1 MTDRQKAKRKLFNFD
16 FSKDG
21 ARVDLVGVDD
31 GGAANGFS
39 VLVTKGTNH
48 LPDVQVSDEEIVEVN
63 KALEQITLKLSMEE
77 FLRKFFD
84 MWSSDA
90 EVLTKLLGFE
100 TEHEAYMKERES
112 REEDDEYDWAEEH
125 EKWITDRVSQFTL
138 MKSMNAGSVETI
150 TKSEFL
156 GLLALQEKLEPALES
171 YTQEKEKQMNELE
184 IAKSAIAAKEAEL
197 ATQTEVVKSL
207 KAQVEALEAE
217 VNVFKAAKE
226 AAEFAA
232 FAETLKDLV
241 AADKLEAVSKSLFA
255 QSKVDKE
262 GAELVIETLKSAKQ
276 SQTAAVEAS
285 GLLTEQSHSADVD
298 VEKARNQ
305 KLVDALNADAQKAVR

>member
-1 MTDRQKAKRKLFNFD
+1 MTERQKAKRKLFNFD

-48 LPDVQVSDEEIVEVN
+48 LPDVQVTDEEIVEVN

-112 REEDDEYDWAEEH
+112 REDEYDWAEEH

-156 GLLALQEKLEPALES
+156 DLLALQEKLEPALES

-232 FAETLKDLV
+232 FADTLKDLV

>member
-1 MTDRQKAKRKLFNFD
+1 MTERQKAKRRLFNFD

-21 ARVDLVGVDD
+21 ARVDLVGIAD
-31 GGAANGFS
+31 GGAASSFE
-39 VLVTKGTNH
+39 VLLTKGTNH
-48 LPDVQVSDEEIVEVN
+48 LPDVQVTKEEVVEVQ
-63 KALEQITLKLSMEE
+63 KALEQITVKLSMEE
-77 FLRKFFD
+77 FLRRFFD

-112 REEDDEYDWAEEH
+112 REESDEYDWAEEH
-125 EKWITDRVSQFTL
+125 EKWITERMSQFSI
-138 MKSMNAGSVETI
+138 MKSINAGSVETI

-156 GLLALQEKLEPALES
+156 SILALQEKLEPALES
-171 YTQEKEKQMNELE
+171 YTQEKEKQMDELE

-226 AAEFAA
+226 EAEFAA
-232 FAETLKDLV
+232 FAESLKGLV
-241 AADKLEAVSKSLFA
+241 ADEKLQTVAKSLFA

-285 GLLTEQSHSADVD
+285 GLLTEQSHATDVD

>member
-1 MTDRQKAKRKLFNFD
+1 MTERQKAKRKLFNFD

-48 LPDVQVSDEEIVEVN
+48 LPDVQVTDEEIVEVN

-84 MWSSDA
+84 MWYDDA

-156 GLLALQEKLEPALES
+156 DLLALQEKLEPALES
-171 YTQEKEKQMNELE
+171 YIQEKEEKMNELE
-184 IAKSAIAAKEAEL
+184 IAKSALAE
-197 ATQTEVVKSL
+197 QTEVVKSL